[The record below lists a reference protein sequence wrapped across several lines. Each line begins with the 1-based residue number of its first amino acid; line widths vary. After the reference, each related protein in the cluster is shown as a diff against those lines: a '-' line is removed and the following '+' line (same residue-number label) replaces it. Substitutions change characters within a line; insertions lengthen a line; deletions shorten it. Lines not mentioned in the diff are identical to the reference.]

1 MEQDVENVERTIVV
15 SEQSLEHAE
24 DDIARQ
30 PEVFRRDLQKVKR
43 IRFNGVDPAE
53 NHVIVGDKSVIDRGN
68 ISEDCRRNDSEIPLP
83 HGGNYS
89 GFSFHQQVKIAIVSA
104 THSDIRRY
112 KVNYFKEQD
121 GIALYRALAKA
132 EKNTDRAEIF
142 EKLAAAEEHHA
153 ARWAKL
159 LEDNGVQVPLYK
171 PSFRVRLLGWLSRS
185 LGTQHVLPVISGFE
199 SRDQGEYIGQA
210 EATGF
215 PAAERSHSRTL
226 QLMLQENAA
235 AGAQS
240 IVKSERWHSQGYGGS
255 LRAAVFG
262 VNDGLISNFGL
273 VMGVAGSNAEPK
285 FVLLAG
291 VAGLLAGAFSMAA
304 GEYVSV
310 RSQREL
316 YEQQLALE
324 AQELET
330 SPEEE
335 QEELA
340 LIYQAKGIRADQAN
354 ELARQILS
362 NPETAIDTLARE
374 ELGLDPDS
382 LGSPWA
388 AAFSSF
394 VAFGIGAVI
403 PVIPYLLMH
412 SATAIFVSAIVCG
425 VALFLVG
432 ALISIFT
439 GRNMAYSGFRMV
451 GIGAL
456 AAGITFAV
464 GRLLGVS
471 VAG

>member
-1 MEQDVENVERTIVV
+1 M
-15 SEQSLEHAE
+15 
-24 DDIARQ
+24 
-30 PEVFRRDLQKVKR
+30 VFV
-43 IRFNGVDPAE
+43 P
-53 NHVIVGDKSVIDRGN
+53 
-68 ISEDCRRNDSEIPLP
+68 
-83 HGGNYS
+83 
-89 GFSFHQQVKIAIVSA
+89 A

-112 KVNYFKEQD
+112 KTNYVKEQD
-121 GIALYRALAKA
+121 GIALYRALAQA
-132 EKNTDRAEIF
+132 EKNTHRSEIF
-142 EKLAAAEEHHA
+142 EKLAKAEEHHA

-159 LEDNGVQVPLYK
+159 LEDNGVQVPAYR
-171 PSFRVRLLGWLSRS
+171 PSFRVRLLGWLSRNV
-185 LGTQHVLPVISGFE
+185 GTQHVLPVVSGLE
-199 SRDQGEYIGQA
+199 SRDQGEYVGQP

-215 PAAERSHSRTL
+215 PASERSHSRTL
-226 QLMLQENAA
+226 QLMFKENAA

-273 VMGVAGSNAEPK
+273 VMGIAGTNVEPR

-291 VAGLLAGAFSMAA
+291 IAGLLAGAFSMAA

-324 AQELET
+324 AQELEA

-335 QEELA
+335 HEELS
-340 LIYQAKGIRADQAN
+340 LIYQAKGIAADQAN
-354 ELARQILS
+354 DLARQILS
-362 NPETAIDTLARE
+362 NPETAIETLARE

-388 AAFSSF
+388 AALSSF
-394 VAFGIGAVI
+394 VSFAIGAVL
-403 PVIPYLLMH
+403 PVIPFLLIRN
-412 SATAIFVSAIVCG
+412 SSAIYLSAAVCG
-425 VALFLVG
+425 LALFIVG
-432 ALISIFT
+432 ALISVFT
-439 GRNMAYSGFRMV
+439 GRNMVYSGLRMV

-456 AAGITFAV
+456 AATVTFLV
-464 GRLLGVS
+464 GRVLGVS